1 MKMKEYTTL
10 QEAEN
15 DLVLQSLVDE
25 EVEWTFGDWPEGHGI
40 GSSDIS
46 AVVNY
51 VISKVKFAVDPM
63 KVRLMVNDALAI
75 IEEDSHVH

>member
-1 MKMKEYTTL
+1 MKEYTTL

-46 AVVNY
+46 AVVN
-51 VISKVKFAVDPM
+51 
-63 KVRLMVNDALAI
+63 
-75 IEEDSHVH
+75 

>member
-25 EVEWTFGDWPEGHGI
+25 EVEFTFGDWPEGHGI

-63 KVRLMVNDALAI
+63 KVRMMVNDALAI
-75 IEEDSHVH
+75 IEKDTHVH